1 MSDQEQ
7 PADGN
12 QDEQLGMSGDYNA
25 EDLKKLSD
33 KEHVRERPSM
43 YIGDTTLKGLHHL
56 VYEVGDNSIDEVMAG
71 FAKTVT
77 VRINSD
83 GSVTVEDDG
92 RGIPV
97 DKHEQLSEEMEREVS
112 TLEGVMTVLKFGGK
126 FEKSAYAMSGG
137 LHGVGVTV
145 VNFLHASSNSKNP

>member
-56 VYEVGDNSIDEVMAG
+56 VYEVV
-71 FAKTVT
+71 
-77 VRINSD
+77 
-83 GSVTVEDDG
+83 
-92 RGIPV
+92 
-97 DKHEQLSEEMEREVS
+97 
-112 TLEGVMTVLKFGGK
+112 
-126 FEKSAYAMSGG
+126 
-137 LHGVGVTV
+137 
-145 VNFLHASSNSKNP
+145 